1 MDEEPIMADASI
13 EMDGAAPRRAE
24 DLERMIAIDRAHTGR
39 ARLRFYEKR
48 LLASELHPQDFIH
61 VGVRHD
67 GELVG
72 FAFARLLRGEFGR
85 GDTVAVLDVLGVDPG
100 NQERGYG
107 HVLMDSLVE
116 AMRQRGVRLMQSQAD
131 WTAFE
136 LLKYFASTGF
146 ELAPRLVLERS
157 IAGPL
162 AEPTEEE

>member
-1 MDEEPIMADASI
+1 MANASI
-13 EMDGAAPRRAE
+13 EADGTTPPRAE

-39 ARLRFYEKR
+39 ARVRFFEKR
-48 LLASELHPQDFIH
+48 LLATERHPQDFIH
-61 VGVRHD
+61 VAVRHD

-85 GDTVAVLDVLGVDPG
+85 DDTVAVLDVLGVDPG
-100 NQERGYG
+100 SQERGYG
-107 HVLMDSLVE
+107 HVLMDSLVD
-116 AMRQRGVRLMQSQAD
+116 AMRRRGVRLMQSQAD

-157 IAGPL
+157 VAGPL
-162 AEPTEEE
+162 AEPADEE

>member
-1 MDEEPIMADASI
+1 MADASI
-13 EMDGAAPRRAE
+13 EAEGTTPPRAE

-48 LLASELHPQDFIH
+48 LLASERHPQDFIH
-61 VGVRHD
+61 VGVRND

-85 GDTVAVLDVLGVDPG
+85 DDAVAVLDVLGVEPG
-100 NQERGYG
+100 SQERGYG
-107 HVLMDSLVE
+107 HALMDSLVDG
-116 AMRQRGVRLMQSQAD
+116 MRQRGVRLMQSQAD
-131 WTAFE
+131 WTAFD

-157 IAGPL
+157 VAGPL
-162 AEPTEEE
+162 AEPADEE

>member
-1 MDEEPIMADASI
+1 MADASI
-13 EMDGAAPRRAE
+13 EQDGAAPPREE

-48 LLASELHPQDFIH
+48 LAASKIRPQDFIH

-85 GDTVAVLDVLGVDPG
+85 DETVGVLDVLGVDRG
-100 NQERGYG
+100 SQERGYG
-107 HVLMDSLVE
+107 HVLMGNLVD

-131 WTAFE
+131 WTEFE
-136 LLKYFASTGF
+136 LLKFFASTGF

-157 IAGPL
+157 VAGPL
-162 AEPTEEE
+162 AEPIDEE

>member
-1 MDEEPIMADASI
+1 MADASI
-13 EMDGAAPRRAE
+13 VRDEASPPRAE

-48 LLASELHPQDFIH
+48 LLALQLHPQDFIH

-85 GDTVAVLDVLGVDPG
+85 DDAVAVLDVLGVDPG
-100 NQERGYG
+100 SQERGYG
-107 HVLMDSLVE
+107 RVLMDSLVD
-116 AMRQRGVRLMQSQAD
+116 AMRRRGVRLMQSQAD

-146 ELAPRLVLERS
+146 ELAPRLVLERCVN
-157 IAGPL
+157 GPL
-162 AEPTEEE
+162 AEPIDEE